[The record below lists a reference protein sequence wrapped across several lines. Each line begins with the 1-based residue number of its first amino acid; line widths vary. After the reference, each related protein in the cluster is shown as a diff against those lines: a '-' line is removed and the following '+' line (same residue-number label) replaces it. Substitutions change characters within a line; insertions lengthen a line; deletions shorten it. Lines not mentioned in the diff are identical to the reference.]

1 MSKPARGANML
12 MGHPGRLFAVRLWP
26 LSDRLG
32 RGHRNLSQGLV
43 ASRLLCA
50 IRSRAVAASTRTR
63 HSLSVPKLDVLVVA
77 DEGDPHSEAVMD
89 ELRTLNVCVARYNLA
104 DLNRHLIVV
113 RPGVVDLVIEQ
124 RRFQITAATTV
135 WWRRQGGV
143 DTSHLDGDEAQL
155 ARDEGP
161 HILRGA
167 LQSAAVTWADDPAV
181 VDRAELKLFQLQ
193 AASKLGVRV
202 PDSTVTNDPDAAQ
215 QFRAAKS
222 CVAKALSPGF
232 GVTPYT
238 DRVMDED
245 VDLVANLPALLQ
257 EEITATA
264 DLRVVV
270 VGGSAWLWRR
280 ARGDILDWRAEDA
293 SGSDFCI
300 AEDDLVLDHA
310 RQITFALGLTMSV
323 QDWLETDAGP
333 VFLESNAQGNWLFL
347 RDARTMV
354 ALALAR
360 HLVGM
365 TEPDGGLW
373 PPPWKRMLYDF
384 LPKKLA
390 PRHDG
395 ARAPHLFEPAWACEA
410 AARPSVVEVAQGATD
425 EASAGAAIAEAKASR
440 LVQVSLSVLTLA
452 FVVGGLQ
459 LRTTASWDLPWML
472 IMATPVLAAAL
483 CLTTSTFQ
491 ALQIDRVGF
500 YHRPSGES
508 LSALGVVDPVARIV
522 AEEEKSRQ
530 CAQWTSDHKHTDLMQ
545 ARAWFTRGLAILI
558 LAAVLMLGS
567 WLILHDAPTDTCDEV
582 CGVTTEEQS

>member
-1 MSKPARGANML
+1 MQR
-12 MGHPGRLFAVRLWP
+12 
-26 LSDRLG
+26 
-32 RGHRNLSQGLV
+32 
-43 ASRLLCA
+43 
-50 IRSRAVAASTRTR
+50 
-63 HSLSVPKLDVLVVA
+63 LDVLVVA
-77 DEGDPHSEAVMD
+77 DEGDPHSEAVTD
-89 ELRTLNVCVARYNLA
+89 ELRARNVCAARYNLA

-113 RPGVVDLVIEQ
+113 RPGVADLVIEE

-135 WWRRQGGV
+135 WWRRQGV
-143 DTSHLDGDEAQL
+143 VATSHLDADEAQL

-167 LQSAAVTWADDPAV
+167 LQSAAVRWVDDPAV
-181 VDRAELKLFQLQ
+181 IDRAELKLFQLQ
-193 AASKLGVRV
+193 AAAKLGVRV
-202 PDSTVTNDPDAAQ
+202 PDSTATNDPDAAR
-215 QFRAAKS
+215 QFRAAKP

-232 GVTPYT
+232 GITPYT
-238 DRVMDED
+238 DRVMEED
-245 VDLVANLPALLQ
+245 IDLLANLPALLQ

-270 VGGSAWLWRR
+270 VGGSAWVWRR
-280 ARGDILDWRAEDA
+280 PRGDMLDWRAEDA
-293 SGSDFCI
+293 GGSEFDM
-300 AEDDLVLDHA
+300 AEDDQVLDHA

-354 ALALAR
+354 APALAQ

-365 TEPDGGLW
+365 TEPDSGLW

-410 AARPSVVEVAQGATD
+410 AARPGAVEVARSAAD
-425 EASAGAAIAEAKASR
+425 EASSGAAVAEAKASR

-459 LRTTASWDLPWML
+459 LRTTASLDLPWML
-472 IMATPVLAAAL
+472 LMAAPILAAAL

-522 AEEEKSRQ
+522 AEEEKGRQ
-530 CAQWTSDHKHTDLMQ
+530 YAQWTSDHKHTDLMQ
-545 ARAWFTRGLAILI
+545 ARAWFTRGLAALI
-558 LAAVLMLGS
+558 LAAILMLIA
-567 WLILHDAPTDTCDEV
+567 WLGLHDVPAGTCDDI
-582 CGVTTEEQS
+582 CPDTIEEQS